1 MGARAQFPETG
12 RSPRSEAVS
21 EQLPVESLPDRL
33 LDDREL
39 AALLGVKPSWVS
51 ESARQGQIPHLKLG
65 RYRRYV
71 LADVLRWLEEQKAGG
86 GGRPRKAAT

>member
-1 MGARAQFPETG
+1 
-12 RSPRSEAVS
+12 VS
-21 EQLPVESLPDRL
+21 EQLPVESLRDRL

-39 AALLGVKPSWVS
+39 AALLGVKPSWVG

-71 LADVLRWLEEQKAGG
+71 LTDVLRWLEEQKAGG
-86 GGRPRKAAT
+86 GGRRRKTAA